1 MVHYSVYLIGRFSTR
16 TMVGFMV
23 HLTRHLNDLRF
34 ICFYLLIYNYY
45 VRWACAFDR
54 VYQVRVVGCVGYRLQ
69 AKPQTVQVWVP
80 PFEARKLHRIDE
92 CKHTYVY

>member
-1 MVHYSVYLIGRFSTR
+1 
-16 TMVGFMV
+16 MV